1 MDKFTAPLLKD
12 NFYHI
17 YNRANNGRRIFY
29 NDENYDFFLQKFGEY
44 LSEFVELFAFC
55 LLPNHFHLLIKVKKE
70 LQDLTVLENL
80 PGLNKGV
87 RTISQAFSN
96 LFNCYTKA
104 INKQESKYGNLFQR
118 PFKRVVIDK
127 NEYLLRAI
135 YYIHQNPIHHGLCD
149 NMECYRW
156 SSYYFLTNKIK
167 SFLSSE
173 AVLNWFGGMTEFR
186 EIHRKMLINYK
197 ESFVM
202 E

>member
-1 MDKFTAPLLKD
+1 MDKFTVPLFKG
-12 NFYHI
+12 NYYHV
-17 YNRANNGRRIFY
+17 YNRANSGQRLFY
-29 NDENYDFFLQKFGEY
+29 REENYDFFLSKFSHY
-44 LSEFVELFAFC
+44 LSGFAELYSFC
-55 LLPNHFHLLIKVKKE
+55 LLPNHFHLLIKVEKE
-70 LQDLTVLENL
+70 VRDLTGCKNL
-80 PGLNKGV
+80 SGPNKAHKNI
-87 RTISQAFSN
+87 TQAFSN

-156 SSYYFLTNKIK
+156 SSYYFITNKIK

-197 ESFVM
+197 ESFVI